1 MYYFETS
8 DSLPARAAE
17 AALQWLFPM
26 ATYCLCCGKYINGS
40 RSYCICD
47 HCIQRITWGNVE
59 IDLTEEARALGRPSA
74 LDSARACMK
83 YGLYERRLIFDL
95 KYDGLTYVSR
105 AIANIM
111 HDRIITDPRA
121 AEELSGID
129 FIVPIPMHKEKEK
142 QRGFNQ
148 AEKMARHLARRLHRR
163 HLPDALIRQKQTAA
177 QRSITGQERYA
188 NMEGAFMVNPAETA
202 EIKGSKILLIDDVY
216 TSGATAHTC
225 AAVLREAGAAEV
237 HFLGMATGND
247 FADGFFGLEKVRINR
262 YNI

>member
-1 MYYFETS
+1 MYYFES
-8 DSLPARAAE
+8 GDNLPARAAE
-17 AALQWLFPM
+17 TALQWLFPM

-47 HCIQRITWGNVE
+47 HCIQRITWGHIE
-59 IDLTEEARALGRPSA
+59 IDLETESKYLGRPSA

-121 AEELSGID
+121 AEQLAEADCLIP
-129 FIVPIPMHKEKEK
+129 VPVHREKEK

-163 HLPDALIRQKQTAA
+163 HLPEALVRQKETAA
-177 QRSITGQERYA
+177 QRSVTGQERYA
-188 NMEGAFMVNPAETA
+188 NMEGAFAVNPEYA
-202 EIKGSKILLIDDVY
+202 GKISGKSVILIDDVY
-216 TSGATAHTC
+216 TSGATAHAC
-225 AAVLREAGAAEV
+225 ASALKAAGASKV
-237 HFLGMATGND
+237 HFLGLATGND
-247 FADGFFGLEKVRINR
+247 FADGFFGLEKVRIKG
-262 YNI
+262 YNL

>member
-8 DSLPARAAE
+8 ASLPARAAE
-17 AALQWLFPM
+17 TALQFLFPM

-47 HCIQRITWGNVE
+47 HCIQRITWGHIE
-59 IDLTEEARALGRPSA
+59 IDLAEEARVLGRPSS

-105 AIANIM
+105 AIAGIM
-111 HDRIITDPRA
+111 HDRIITDPAAA
-121 AEELSGID
+121 AELAEAGL
-129 FIVPIPMHKEKEK
+129 IVPVPVHRDKEK

-148 AEKMARHLARRLHRR
+148 AAKMANHLGRRLHRR
-163 HLPDALIRQKQTAA
+163 CIPDALIRQKQTAA
-177 QRSITGQERYA
+177 QRSITGQERYS
-188 NMEGAFMVNPAETA
+188 NMEGAFAVNPEYADR
-202 EIKGSKILLIDDVY
+202 IKGSTVILLDDVY
-216 TSGATAHTC
+216 TSGATAHAC
-225 AAVLREAGAAEV
+225 GAVLRDAGAEKV
-237 HFLGMATGND
+237 HFIALATGND

>member
-1 MYYFETS
+1 MYYFETGES
-8 DSLPARAAE
+8 IITRMAE
-17 AALQWLFPM
+17 TVTQWLFPM

-59 IDLTEEARALGRPSA
+59 INLDEEAKHLGRPSA
-74 LDSARACMK
+74 MDSARACMK

-111 HDRIITDPRA
+111 HDRIITDMHA
-121 AEELSGID
+121 AEQLSSAD
-129 FIVPIPMHKEKEK
+129 FIIPVPVHKEKEK

-148 AEKMARHLARRLHRR
+148 AEKMSHHLARRLHRR
-163 HLPDALIRQKQTAA
+163 HLPDALVRQKQTAA

-188 NMEGAFMVNPAETA
+188 NMEGAFLVNPKEAGRVA
-202 EIKGSKILLIDDVY
+202 GKNIILIDDVY
-216 TSGATAHTC
+216 TSGATAHAC
-225 AAVLREAGAAEV
+225 ASALKGAGAKEV
-237 HFLGMATGND
+237 HFMGLATGND
-247 FADGFFGLEKVRINR
+247 FADGFFGLEKVRINS
-262 YNI
+262 

>member
-8 DSLPARAAE
+8 ESLPARAAE
-17 AALQWLFPM
+17 TALQLLFPM
-26 ATYCLCCGKYINGS
+26 ATYCLCCGKFINGS

-47 HCIQRITWGNVE
+47 HCIRRITWGHIE
-59 IDLTEEARALGRPSA
+59 INLAAEAKHLGRPSS

-111 HDRIITDPRA
+111 HDRIITDPDA
-121 AEELSGID
+121 ARQLAEADYI
-129 FIVPIPMHKEKEK
+129 IPVPIHKEKAK

-148 AEKMARHLARRLHRR
+148 AEKMSGHLARRLGRS
-163 HLPDALIRQKQTAA
+163 HLPGALIRQKQTAA
-177 QRSITGQERYA
+177 QRSITGQERYT
-188 NMEGAFMVNPAETA
+188 NMSGAFAVNQQMVRQFKNR
-202 EIKGSKILLIDDVY
+202 SVILVDDVY
-216 TSGATAHTC
+216 TSGATAHAC
-225 AAVLREAGAAEV
+225 ASVLRDAGAAGV
-237 HFLGMATGND
+237 HFIALATGND
-247 FADGFFGLEKVRINR
+247 FADGFFGLEKVRVNG

>member
-1 MYYFETS
+1 MYYFKKEESIIARIAET
-8 DSLPARAAE
+8 L
-17 AALQWLFPM
+17 LQLIFPM

-47 HCIQRITWGNVE
+47 HCIRRITWGHVE
-59 IDLTEEARALGRPSA
+59 IDLEEEARHIGRPPS

-111 HDRIITDPRA
+111 HDRIITDQRA
-121 AEELSGID
+121 AVQLAEAD
-129 FIVPIPMHKEKEK
+129 YIVPVPVHKEKARI
-142 QRGFNQ
+142 RGFNQ
-148 AEKMARHLARRLHRR
+148 AEKMSRHLARRLHRK
-163 HLPDALIRQKQTAA
+163 HLPDALIRRKQTAA

-188 NMEGAFMVNPAETA
+188 NMEGAFEVSPGRFRQLQ
-202 EIKGSKILLIDDVY
+202 GSTVILIDDVY
-216 TSGATAHTC
+216 TSGATAHAC
-225 AAVLREAGAAEV
+225 AAALKKAGAEKV
-237 HFLGMATGND
+237 HFLGLATGND
-247 FADGFFGLEKVRINR
+247 FAEGFFGLEKVKINR

>member
-1 MYYFETS
+1 MYYFETGE
-8 DSLPARAAE
+8 SLSGRIGE
-17 AALQWLFPM
+17 TVLQAVFPM

-47 HCIQRITWGNVE
+47 HCIQRITWGHIE
-59 IDLTEEARALGRPSA
+59 INLEEESQALSRPSA

-105 AIANIM
+105 AIAGIM
-111 HDRIITDPRA
+111 HDRIITDPA
-121 AEELSGID
+121 AAAQLAESD
-129 FIVPIPMHKEKEK
+129 YIVPVPMYKEKEK

-148 AEKMARHLARRLHRR
+148 AAKMAGHLARRLHRK
-163 HLPDALIRQKQTAA
+163 HLPGALIRQKQTAA
-177 QRSITGQERYA
+177 QRSITGRERYS
-188 NMEGAFMVNPAETA
+188 NMEGAFAVSPGYE
-202 EIKGSKILLIDDVY
+202 EKIKGSIIILLDDVY

-225 AAVLREAGAAEV
+225 AAVLKAAGASKV
-237 HFLGMATGND
+237 HFIGLATGND
-247 FADGFFGLEKVRINR
+247 FADGYFGLEKVRINR